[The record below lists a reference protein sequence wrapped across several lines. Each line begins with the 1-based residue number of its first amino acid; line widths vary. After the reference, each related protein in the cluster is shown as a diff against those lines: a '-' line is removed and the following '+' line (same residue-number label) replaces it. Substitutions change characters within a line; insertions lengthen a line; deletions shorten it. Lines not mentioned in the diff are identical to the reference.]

1 MKKIFLCWLLS
12 VTILFTQSG
21 KSQDSSTIQGLL
33 QYIMQPLDKNQIGNG
48 YLEEY
53 GFPAISMATYNGTLS
68 TNNRFEL
75 NSWRLLYFQ
84 LFTGWC
90 RSTSNPM
97 TPIGTVNNTI
107 KTNTSPTLPIAIPI
121 LIGQYN
127 NVKANAFS
135 SNLLSY
141 NASQRKVY
149 DVAGRTQNPYESKRL
164 FAAVPVNQY
173 STDGSE
179 SFIYR
184 SNMVWGNTALTVSQ
198 LQINFGNGA
207 GLQTLT
213 ANTAININYA
223 DTGAYVWTI
232 RATLSDNS
240 VVQCYSDY
248 FVLAVSSGAQRFLPT
263 NITTP
268 SWGTIAAVTGVHSG
282 ATVNIV
288 YSSKLPTTPATLR
301 KPLIIV
307 ENMDAFNIAPA
318 LQSSPYRMQNFLSA
332 LNETNLNGYDFNQQL
347 DDIAG
352 YDLVFINFND
362 GMDGIVRNAAVVREA
377 IIRVN
382 ANKQFDN
389 RSNRREQNVVLGMG
403 TGGLHARYALASMA
417 KSTPVV
423 NSETRLLITHDA
435 PHRGANIA
443 LGLQHL
449 SRMLGNF
456 SYFGFTSAD
465 VFPEYAETVAFLNAP
480 INVET
485 LLYRATSDV
494 ANSANT
500 FMNTTYRTMVDF
512 APGAQPWQFVPTSLG
527 NECAAPL
534 FPAGRQF
541 MNFGLGTA
549 TGVKAKLSVFGI
561 TIPAA
566 IPLIDLKYDCAV
578 FASSVPSPAE
588 TNRKIAELKTVF
600 KFVLFGLIQ
609 VAKSGYDKKA
619 DVPSSYLAVDGVPGS
634 FNTILDF
641 SELRNFQSA
650 VGNWS
655 FSQDFHLFDIPIYKN
670 VVKLKFYAFIKAYA
684 YNSGEFTTQYTA
696 LPVGS
701 ALDVDPFN
709 SSTFT
714 QKFVNGSNPAF
725 LSKGNTYIAQE
736 TNTSQSLYNNA
747 SMRFTARNARFLF
760 KEMELLPNSDNCSPE
775 CANPYA
781 IAGTDPV
788 CASSTFFVQGLQR
801 GVSVNWLISPS
812 GFATLTVID
821 GKAIVNRISNADAVV
836 TLTANIGAGC
846 TSGSTITRQIVIG
859 RGVSSLSFTQCI
871 VTCDA
876 GPYLFANI
884 APVPGATACNWYY
897 KDMSNSSN
905 PFVFLEDAMFGTDWP
920 LIRGNRNYTIRAEV
934 ITPCGNV
941 IGDYVVFAP
950 SCRGMRV
957 AASPNP
963 VSDNLNISFFDVDDV
978 SSTTKQHGQE
988 LNPLRSLQSTG
999 KTIVTLFELT
1009 SGLQAKQWMYKEI
1022 SSKGYKLSLAGV
1034 RKGLYLLQVDRN
1046 NNTTTTKVIVE

>member
-1 MKKIFLCWLLS
+1 
-12 VTILFTQSG
+12 
-21 KSQDSSTIQGLL
+21 
-33 QYIMQPLDKNQIGNG
+33 
-48 YLEEY
+48 
-53 GFPAISMATYNGTLS
+53 
-68 TNNRFEL
+68 
-75 NSWRLLYFQ
+75 
-84 LFTGWC
+84 
-90 RSTSNPM
+90 
-97 TPIGTVNNTI
+97 
-107 KTNTSPTLPIAIPI
+107 
-121 LIGQYN
+121 
-127 NVKANAFS
+127 
-135 SNLLSY
+135 
-141 NASQRKVY
+141 
-149 DVAGRTQNPYESKRL
+149 
-164 FAAVPVNQY
+164 
-173 STDGSE
+173 
-179 SFIYR
+179 
-184 SNMVWGNTALTVSQ
+184 MVWGNTALTVSQ

-213 ANTAININYA
+213 ANTPINVNYA
-223 DTGAYVWTI
+223 DTGSYIWTI

-248 FVLAVSSGAQRFLPT
+248 FVLAVSSGTQRFLPT
-263 NITTP
+263 NIITP
-268 SWGTIAAVTGVHSG
+268 TWGTIPAMGGVHSG
-282 ATVNIV
+282 GTISIV
-288 YSSKLPTTPATLR
+288 YSSKLPTTQVTLR

-307 ENMDAFNIAPA
+307 ENMDAFQLAPS
-318 LQSSPYRMQNFLSA
+318 LQSEPYDMKTFLTSIKATEPNF
-332 LNETNLNGYDFNQQL
+332 DFNQQL

-362 GMDGIVRNAAVVREA
+362 GMDGIVRNAAVVKEA

-423 NSETRLLITHDA
+423 NAETRLLITHDA

-449 SRMLGNF
+449 IRMLGNF
-456 SYFGFTSAD
+456 SYFGTTSAD
-465 VFPEYAETVAFLNAP
+465 IFPDFAEAVAFFDAP

-494 ANSANT
+494 ANSPNT
-500 FMNTTYRTMVDF
+500 FLSTTYRNMVDF

-534 FPAGRQF
+534 FTAGRLF
-541 MNFGLGTA
+541 MEFREGISTGTKMK
-549 TGVKAKLSVFGI
+549 VSIFGI
-561 TIPAA
+561 TIPVD
-566 IPLIDLKYDCAV
+566 IPLAELKFDCAV
-578 FASSVPSPAE
+578 FASSIPPSNISYRA
-588 TNRKIAELKTVF
+588 IASVRTTFKSILFGFIQVF
-600 KFVLFGLIQ
+600 KV
-609 VAKSGYDKKA
+609 GYDKA
-619 DVPSSYLAVDGVPGS
+619 AAAPTSYLAVDGVAGS
-634 FNTILDF
+634 FNSILNFKELYLYSSGLGNFKF
-641 SELRNFQSA
+641 SDDN
-650 VGNWS
+650 
-655 FSQDFHLFDIPIYKN
+655 LFLIVPVSKF
-670 VVKLKFYAFIKAYA
+670 VKLKFYSFVKGYE
-684 YNSGEFTTQYTA
+684 YNSGVFTTQYTA

-709 SSTFT
+709 NGSFT
-714 QKFVNGSNPAF
+714 QKFVNGSNPAYP
-725 LSKGNTYIAQE
+725 SKGNTFIAQE
-736 TNTSQSLYNNA
+736 TNTAVGRYNNV

-760 KEMELLPNSDNCSPE
+760 KEMEQQANLENCSIE
-775 CANPYA
+775 CTNPYA